1 MKMIAPAQRGENTT
15 RGQVGVRQ
23 RPVTPD
29 TRGRQVISVTTT
41 YPVDLDVEMKL
52 KCCPAVTAKYSG
64 VAALAEDV
72 RKLKAPGPPVD
83 LRKTL
88 RSECWIAEFPL
99 LAQSGH
105 AELHCEMS
113 AYDPA
118 DIMAWNFS
126 F

>member
-1 MKMIAPAQRGENTT
+1 M
-15 RGQVGVRQ
+15 
-23 RPVTPD
+23 
-29 TRGRQVISVTTT
+29 
-41 YPVDLDVEMKL
+41 